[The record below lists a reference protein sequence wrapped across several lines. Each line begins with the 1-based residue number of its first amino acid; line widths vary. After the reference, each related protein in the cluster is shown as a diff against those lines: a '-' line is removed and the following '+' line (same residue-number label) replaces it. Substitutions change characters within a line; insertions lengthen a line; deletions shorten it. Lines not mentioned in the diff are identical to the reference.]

1 MITTMRGVV
10 MDVEMVISVR
20 YGCRFVNIIRCI
32 IRLCCRRRSNS
43 NGCFVHGSVVRLIK
57 NDFILCDKKGKDRS
71 RNIQGWRENNS
82 H

>member
-1 MITTMRGVV
+1 MITTMRRVV

-20 YGCRFVNIIRCI
+20 YGCRFVNIIRGT
-32 IRLCCRRRSNS
+32 IRLCFRRSSNS
-43 NGCFVHGSVVRLIK
+43 SRCFVHWSVVGFIK

-71 RNIQGWRENNS
+71 RNVQGWRENNS